1 MHRAWALGER
11 RDRPGSTKNG
21 TDRSLYRMKGKKLQ
35 PAAVRRS
42 RRDEH
47 RRKSPWVDCTPLQR
61 TWLFPKI
68 TNRSAVAIT
77 SGNGSDLRKLSR
89 KSAGPERLL
98 SAGNE
103 GCAQACWNL
112 VAGWHVFRR
121 GLASNLN
128 RLAYL
133 NSELAER
140 QTFEPS
146 AWPFSP
152 PPITDTKNRLNDR
165 ELFNGQESSSP
176 ETTVF
181 TVVRS

>member
-1 MHRAWALGER
+1 VHRAWALGER

-21 TDRSLYRMKGKKLQ
+21 TDRSLYRMKGTKLQ

-47 RRKSPWVDCTPLQR
+47 RRISHWVDCTPLQR

-89 KSAGPERLL
+89 KSAGPERLV

-103 GCAQACWNL
+103 GFAQACWNL
-112 VAGWHVFRR
+112 VAGVAWVPKEIGVESEPVLPTLSANWRR
-121 GLASNLN
+121 DRRSNP
-128 RLAYL
+128 RPG
-133 NSELAER
+133 
-140 QTFEPS
+140 PS
-146 AWPFSP
+146 RRP
-152 PPITDTKNRLNDR
+152 
-165 ELFNGQESSSP
+165 
-176 ETTVF
+176 
-181 TVVRS
+181 RSLILKTG